1 MDRVVRAMTDD
12 AAFRVVTLD
21 TTKTAQRVLE
31 AQAPDATTAE
41 SLVDLV
47 TGVVLVRETM
57 APQLRVQAILSPA
70 EGKGSLVADSHP
82 SGKTRGLVSLPKGSS
97 PLSASRAVLKLMRTL
112 HDGRLH
118 QGVVA
123 IPTGKDVSEALMI
136 YMKESEQ
143 IDTMIVVNSLFEHG
157 ELRAAGGYLV
167 QLLPEVGRGPLAVMT
182 ERLEDFRDIKHQL
195 ASAFEPEQ
203 LLSELLHA
211 MPHTVLGNTEL
222 KPGCWCTRT
231 AVMAALSTL
240 PRSEIEEMLEEN
252 KVLEISCD
260 YCGRDYAIAP
270 AELQG
275 LARSS

>member
-1 MDRVVRAMTDD
+1 MDRVVRAMTED

-21 TTKTAQRVLE
+21 TTETAQRVLA
-31 AQAPDATTAE
+31 AQVPDATTAE

-57 APQLRVQAILSPA
+57 APQLRVQAILSRS

-82 SGKTRGLVSLPKGSS
+82 SGRTRGLVTLPKGSA
-97 PLSASRAVLKLMRTL
+97 PLRTGRSVLKLMRTL

-118 QGVVA
+118 QG
-123 IPTGKDVSEALMI
+123 
-136 YMKESEQ
+136 
-143 IDTMIVVNSLFEHG
+143 NSIFNGAKLV
-157 ELRAAGGYLV
+157 AAGGYLV

-182 ERLEDFRDIKHQL
+182 ERLEDFRTIKGQL
-195 ASAFEPEQ
+195 ASRFDPEH
-203 LLSELLHA
+203 LLSELLYS

-222 KPGCWCTRT
+222 KSGCWCSRT
-231 AVMAALSTL
+231 AVLTALSTL
-240 PRSEIEEMLEEN
+240 PRSEVEEMLEEN

-260 YCGRDYAIAP
+260 YCQREYAITP